1 MTLKNLTKRLST
13 IKRSIVTSMLC
24 LLAMTF
30 VWQGAFFSNNVA
42 MASNDVGDKVQN
54 KVDKDAGRAKNFIQD
69 TKEKVQD
76 AAKSNASKV
85 EDATDG
91 KGNAIERK
99 AKKDKARILEKSEKD
114 AARTEKAVDNT
125 QNAIERTV
133 ENIKDAFSK

>member
-30 VWQGAFFSNNVA
+30 VWQGAFFSNDVA

-54 KVDKDAGRAKNFIQD
+54 KVSKDTGRAKNFIQD

-85 EDATDG
+85 DNATDEG
-91 KGNAIERK
+91 SIIERK
-99 AKKDKARILEKSEKD
+99 AKRDKDRILEKSEKD
-114 AARTEKAVDNT
+114 AARTEKAVDKT

-133 ENIKDAFSK
+133 DNIKDAFSK